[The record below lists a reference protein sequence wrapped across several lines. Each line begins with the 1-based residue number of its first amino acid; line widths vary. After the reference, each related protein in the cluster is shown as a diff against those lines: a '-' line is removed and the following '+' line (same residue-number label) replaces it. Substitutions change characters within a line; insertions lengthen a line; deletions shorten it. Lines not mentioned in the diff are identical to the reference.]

1 MAQPITWQNVS
12 VGSNLGANQL
22 LDMAQAQYS
31 NAFKGLGDIAQGLRN
46 DNLAREKANSEA
58 QFNWFTEQARNLKPE
73 QFTPETMN
81 ALLANVTD
89 PTARQAAV
97 ESFGKLGDEITGRA
111 FQQEK
116 RQAFTADEAQKAL
129 LRPLEVKKANLDL
142 DLEGAQIKAQ
152 NASAASAYASANAA
166 NANANYTKLQTQEFQ
181 QQLNEAKTAR
191 AKEKTLDK
199 LVDTLV
205 VPVVAGGNPADGITQ
220 LKKANL
226 PGDQLAYAIQKYN
239 ARINTLN
246 TLDPVTQKE
255 VADTTNKINTNYTN
269 TIAAIDAQDKYNQSK
284 FPVESVYTQ
293 VVGQEDINKKV
304 KGIADS
310 AADAYTSVFGVN
322 ALGYSDARHVMP
334 SIKKGLDNSAVDFYD
349 QLKIELGTR
358 IKDPKV
364 VDSIIAEEMNNG
376 GVYKVQSLALDN
388 LQYDPDGTKKIYEI
402 SSDGRELTT
411 EINRMIRPYAT
422 NVANLYFRKKL
433 EDEAN
438 IERSEA
444 AARQANGLRAL
455 AASTKL
461 VGSKDEQD
469 KPNLAKSIAD
479 FFSKSSSANTTVGN
493 PAGLVENGNIDL
505 SARPTVKNKDGSIST
520 VRSMSINVDGNE
532 VLIPTVS
539 DSGKIMTDKEA
550 IDTYMRTGRH
560 LGKFNSVAA
569 ANKYA
574 EALHRQQEKLYKK

>member
-12 VGSNLGANQL
+12 LGSSLGANQL

-58 QFNWFTEQARNLKPE
+58 QFNWFKEQARNLKPE

-81 ALLANVTD
+81 TLLATLTD
-89 PTARQAAV
+89 PAARQAAV
-97 ESFGKLGDEITGRA
+97 ESFGQLGDEATNRA
-111 FQQEK
+111 FNQEK
-116 RQAFTADEAQKAL
+116 RQAFNADEVQKSI
-129 LRPLEVKKANLDL
+129 LRPLEVDKAKQGLRL
-142 DLEGAQIKAQ
+142 GEAQIKSE

-166 NANANYTKLQTQEFQ
+166 NANANYTRLQTQDYQ
-181 QQLNEAKTAR
+181 QRLDDAKTAK
-191 AKEKTLDK
+191 AKKETLDK

-205 VPVVAGGNPADGITQ
+205 VPVVAGGSPVDGITQ

-246 TLDPVTQKE
+246 TLDPITQKE
-255 VADTTNKINTNYTN
+255 VTDTTKDINTKYTN

-284 FPVESVYTQ
+284 FPVEPIYTQ

-310 AADAYTSVFGVN
+310 AADAYTSIGGVN
-322 ALGYSDARHVMP
+322 ALDYTDARHVMP
-334 SIKKGLDNSAVDFYD
+334 SIKKGLDASAVDFYD

-376 GVYKVQSLALDN
+376 GLYKVQSLALDN
-388 LQYDPDGTKKIYEI
+388 LQYDPDGAKKIYEI

-422 NVANLYFRKKL
+422 NVANMYTRKKL
-433 EDEAN
+433 EDAAN

-444 AARQANGLRAL
+444 AAQQANGLRAL
-455 AASTKL
+455 AARTKL
-461 VGSKDEQD
+461 VGSKDDQA
-469 KPNLAKSIAD
+469 KPNLAKSIMD
-479 FFSKSSSANTTVGN
+479 IVNKFRSAG
-493 PAGLVENGNIDL
+493 
-505 SARPTVKNKDGSIST
+505 
-520 VRSMSINVDGNE
+520 
-532 VLIPTVS
+532 
-539 DSGKIMTDKEA
+539 
-550 IDTYMRTGRH
+550 
-560 LGKFNSVAA
+560 A
-569 ANKYA
+569 ANK
-574 EALHRQQEKLYKK
+574 